1 MFWPSTTEP
10 SGPVGWQFGAL
21 KRSKKITSPERTSR
35 DCLLIRF
42 SEIPFKPSLDRHFLP
57 DPRGS
62 GPQKIRR
69 YYPIPNM
76 GPYGRQS
83 RMGSDGIGRVRRCWS
98 HVGGEKSGSA
108 RPSARKARP
117 ASRFVYLAIL
127 RAVRPLPREPSS
139 RARESTK
146 ATLSRAAQKR
156 PQAPRERPRG
166 AREGRSARGHARL
179 DRRGR
184 TRPAP
189 SFRGVTAAGRAT
201 RERTHRRDGVRGRR
215 QGDALPGGNEM

>member
-1 MFWPSTTEP
+1 MALVVVVLGASLVTVSNAAYRFSTNTDHFENRKMELAFELALLP
-10 SGPVGWQFGAL
+10 YYKHGPVWTSVTNML
-21 KRSKKITSPERTSR
+21 RWYRPRKRAFIARATSDAT
-35 DCLLIRF
+35 
-42 SEIPFKPSLDRHFLP
+42 
-57 DPRGS
+57 
-62 GPQKIRR
+62 
-69 YYPIPNM
+69 
-76 GPYGRQS
+76 
-83 RMGSDGIGRVRRCWS
+83 
-98 HVGGEKSGSA
+98 KSGSA

-117 ASRFVYLAIL
+117 AFLRFVYLAIL

-139 RARESTK
+139 CARESTK